1 MNSKVKMCVMI
12 CLLVS
17 TFCMHVNGFTRHNF
31 NNEIDDKYQ
40 QEKSQNIDQQLD
52 RRRYDVDASVEDEP
66 SDDDQMPRN
75 FLLIDYLNDGEIE
88 RRISFNGITAKQTSI
103 ANSG

>member
-1 MNSKVKMCVMI
+1 MNSKVKMCVTV

-17 TFCMHVNGFTRHNF
+17 TFCVHVNGFTRQNF

-52 RRRYDVDASVEDEP
+52 RRRYDVDANVDDEP